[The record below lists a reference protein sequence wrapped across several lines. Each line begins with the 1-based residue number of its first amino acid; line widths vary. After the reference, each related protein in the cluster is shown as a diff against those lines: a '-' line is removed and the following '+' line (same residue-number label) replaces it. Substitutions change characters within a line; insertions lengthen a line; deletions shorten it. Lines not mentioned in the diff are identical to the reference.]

1 MLTSVHVRAR
11 FQVPGSWGGFFE
23 KSNPNPNPNP
33 NQVLALDEYSQLDVV
48 DTQLL
53 GVRYDEVGEKLKIEL
68 EEYECP
74 RMRVKGGREHLQS
87 ASRKKLRRTSLGVVA
102 VEALSTCGSERRKSA
117 SEAPADR
124 TKSIPPKRQIQY
136 SEV

>member
-1 MLTSVHVRAR
+1 M
-11 FQVPGSWGGFFE
+11 
-23 KSNPNPNPNP
+23 
-33 NQVLALDEYSQLDVV
+33 LALDEYSQLDVV

-53 GVRYDEVGEKLKIEL
+53 GVRYDEVGDKLKIEL

-87 ASRKKLRRTSLGVVA
+87 ASRKKLRRASLGVVA

-124 TKSIPPKRQIQY
+124 TKSIPPKRQIQ
-136 SEV
+136 SSSV

>member
-1 MLTSVHVRAR
+1 M
-11 FQVPGSWGGFFE
+11 
-23 KSNPNPNPNP
+23 
-33 NQVLALDEYSQLDVV
+33 LALDEYSQLDVV

-53 GVRYDEVGEKLKIEL
+53 GVRYDEVPEKLGVEL
-68 EEYECP
+68 DPYQCP

-87 ASRKKLRRTSLGVVA
+87 ESRKKLRRASLGVVA

>member
-1 MLTSVHVRAR
+1 M
-11 FQVPGSWGGFFE
+11 
-23 KSNPNPNPNP
+23 
-33 NQVLALDEYSQLDVV
+33 LALDEYSQLDVV

-87 ASRKKLRRTSLGVVA
+87 ESRKKLRRASLGVVA